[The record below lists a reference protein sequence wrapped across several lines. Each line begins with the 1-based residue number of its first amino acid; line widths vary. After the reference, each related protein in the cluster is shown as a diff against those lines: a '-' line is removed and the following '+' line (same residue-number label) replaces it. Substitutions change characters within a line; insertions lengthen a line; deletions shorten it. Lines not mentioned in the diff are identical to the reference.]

1 MSDLQTA
8 LAGESPPLVTP
19 FHADGDVDHDALTA
33 VVDHAVTGGVDGLFA
48 CGTTGEFASL
58 TAAEQRST
66 IETVVDASG
75 DTPVLAGVAST
86 AMADVVERAEAA
98 AAAGADAAVLTPP
111 FFHTAE
117 DPAGVEAFV
126 QQVADRSPLPLVLY
140 NIPGYVGTSFAV
152 ETVGALADR
161 PDVIGIK
168 DTSGELDYT
177 LALDRATPPAFLV
190 LQGYDTILLPSLRM
204 GLDGG
209 INALANV
216 VPEVYATLMDE
227 PGSDRAR
234 QAHDALADLFDVC
247 LDVGFASGVKTALVH
262 RGVIERD
269 AVRPPLTPT
278 PESEH
283 ERIASAVAA
292 ARDAI

>member
-58 TAAEQRST
+58 TAPEQRAT
-66 IETVVDASG
+66 IQTVVDASG

-98 AAAGADAAVLTPP
+98 ADAGADAAVLTPP

-152 ETVGALADR
+152 ETVAAIAERAD
-161 PDVIGIK
+161 VLGIK
-168 DTSGELDYT
+168 DTSGDLAYT
-177 LALDRATPPAFLV
+177 LDLLRATPDDFLV
-190 LQGYDTILLPSLRM
+190 LQGWDTLLLPGLRM

-209 INALANV
+209 VNALANV
-216 VPEVYATLMDE
+216 VPEVFGVLLDE
-227 PGSDRAR
+227 PASERAR
-234 QAHDALADLFDVC
+234 RASDAIVDLFDACVE
-247 LDVGFASGVKTALVH
+247 VGFSTGAKAALVQ
-262 RGVIERD
+262 RD
-269 AVRPPLTPT
+269 VVETAAVRPPLSAPT
-278 PESEH
+278 DADFDRVGTAVSE
-283 ERIASAVAA
+283 AL
-292 ARDAI
+292 DAI